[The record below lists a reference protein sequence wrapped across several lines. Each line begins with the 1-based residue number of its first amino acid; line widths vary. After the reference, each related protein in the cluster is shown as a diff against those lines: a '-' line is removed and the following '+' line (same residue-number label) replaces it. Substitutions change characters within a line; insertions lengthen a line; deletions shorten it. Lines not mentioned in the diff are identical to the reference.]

1 MSDDLISRKVLI
13 ENLNRFASEHYSYL
27 VNDLITK
34 QPAAFDKGK
43 VLKELQHASNVS
55 RVHWEK
61 HDDMGAFHEMR
72 AFESAIEIVEKGGI
86 E

>member
-1 MSDDLISRKVLI
+1 MSDDLISRKTLL
-13 ENLNRFASEHYSYL
+13 ENLNRFAPEHYSEL

-43 VLKELQHASNVS
+43 VIEEIRNVPHGYYN
-55 RVHWEK
+55 VEI
-61 HDDMGAFHEMR
+61 EN
-72 AFESAIEIVEKGGI
+72 EIIEIIERGGI